1 MSKHTKTDLL
11 AAAEQRGHKVSGRLV
26 HDWVELGL
34 LDRPD
39 RHGLGR
45 GKGVVAGW
53 PDEQRQLFLA
63 LLAKRRECVCV
74 GGLCNVPV
82 WNWLWFGD
90 CAVPLR
96 QVRRALRTWCRGAT
110 GASWSQGRAV
120 ASKMIEVIAHP
131 AAGNRARRALRDAVA
146 QALYIGN
153 RDPDK
158 LSPLPDELL
167 PLITGVVDPQ
177 ATGEWRGPAQMPLTP
192 ESILSLF
199 QSRREAIVNLD
210 RIDDILFHWAHY
222 EYLTNIPDYLDEQPL
237 LAADPDLGQH
247 FPVPDMN
254 DLASSACLELMSI
267 LGAGLRLIPNAP
279 EDSLHD
285 PRLWRERGLRL
296 VASQVVCSTGLRVAF
311 EVRSEGHE

>member
-45 GKGVVAGW
+45 GRGTVARW

-63 LLAKRRECVCV
+63 LLAKRREGVRV
-74 GGLCNVPV
+74 GDLCNVPV
-82 WNWLWFGD
+82 WSWLWFGD

-96 QVRRALRTWCRGAT
+96 QVRRALRTWCKGAT
-110 GASWSQGRAV
+110 GASWSQGRVV
-120 ASKMIEVIAHP
+120 ASKMIKVIAHP

-146 QALYIGN
+146 QTLYSGN
-153 RDPDK
+153 RN
-158 LSPLPDELL
+158 PDELL
-167 PLITGVVDPQ
+167 PIIAGVVDPR
-177 ATGEWRGPAQMPLTP
+177 ATGKWRGPAQMPLTP

-210 RIDDILFHWAHY
+210 RIDDSLFQWAHY

-254 DLASSACLELMSI
+254 DLASSACLELISI
-267 LGAGLRLIPNAP
+267 LGAGLRLVPNAP

-285 PRLWRERGLRL
+285 PRLWRERGLRF
-296 VASQVVCSTGLRVAF
+296 VATPAMTSRGLRIAF
-311 EVRSEGHE
+311 AVK